1 MYKNTMLHSAA
12 KMSRQSPLDK
22 MERWGENAMRLLG
35 TAKGVYDAG
44 RTVHNFAS
52 AAAPLPASVHGDAL
66 ILYVIKMLTH
76 LQ

>member
-12 KMSRQSPLDK
+12 KVSRQSPLDK

-44 RTVHNFAS
+44 RTVYNFAS
-52 AAAPLPASVHGDAL
+52 AAAPYLQAGMA
-66 ILYVIKMLTH
+66 MLESSM
-76 LQ
+76 

>member
-12 KMSRQSPLDK
+12 KNTMLSRQSPLDK

-44 RTVHNFAS
+44 RTVYNLAS
-52 AAAPLPASVHGDAL
+52 AAAPYLQAGMA
-66 ILYVIKMLTH
+66 ML
-76 LQ
+76 

>member
-12 KMSRQSPLDK
+12 KNTMLSRQSPLDK

-44 RTVHNFAS
+44 RTVYNFAS
-52 AAAPLPASVHGDAL
+52 AAAPYLQAGMA
-66 ILYVIKMLTH
+66 ML
-76 LQ
+76 

>member
-12 KMSRQSPLDK
+12 KNTMLSRQSPLDK

-44 RTVHNFAS
+44 RTVYIFAS
-52 AAAPLPASVHGDAL
+52 AAAPYLQAA
-66 ILYVIKMLTH
+66 ML
-76 LQ
+76 